1 MNGYSYLEDTQEL
14 KLEPFRDFY
23 QALAEAKLKN
33 DQDFFKLNDFIQP
46 TEVVKLI
53 KIMTQHPTDLSISKY
68 PLAHYLLALINT
80 PSAYQS
86 NALKWAIFNTQCIEL
101 LNSKE
106 HTATVANLCRRFRL
120 ASTKK
125 EYYWLYNFLPSLPIE
140 LEELVK
146 FLKNTE
152 TENGELFDKSKE
164 SLEKTEMGQ
173 LAEIRVIYT
182 YAHTQS
188 ERQKRNRQSNPPPQK
203 PSQTDVKKTLRIS
216 LDGEKTYQ
224 THFER
229 GVAKQPPEDK
239 TIEKVEDHNFEFNSL
254 EQCSITAQINNLKNK
269 ILHQNK
275 NELMSKPNPRVF
287 DLPTAQYIM
296 QILLEQAENSP
307 IHTLLL
313 FSVLSLTHY
322 KDLPVFQKNLRVST
336 KNKEVSL
343 QPQKCFFKQ
352 SFEVSKFKDFVLRK
366 HRLNTVNSF
375 TIPLPQYYLENLSQ
389 LKKMDGVEIDSKIQE
404 YLQKI
409 NKGLTFQLT
418 TQNLPRLLSDIAL
431 NELEYELESKLLNG
445 ESVQHYIP
453 CHYSS
458 TQIVDIINIYTQ
470 ILTLTVPQLE
480 TEYLEEFSNPHSF
493 GSQQTPN
500 LPFVKSFFHQLD
512 QRVRE
517 HPNPF
522 QTLNHYSIWLWHIC
536 MLITSAR
543 PSESFPPNL
552 DYLDLDNQLMAVAD
566 KEQRYSGTIG
576 RYLPFN
582 DYLRDEIQHYLK
594 YLKHFLYLTKAYLSN
609 EQVQTI
615 HEVFEGE
622 RPFLLFYDPQGD
634 IRNLEL
640 SDIQK
645 FCTEIA
651 LQRNWTRHF
660 SRYFFAQY
668 CNEDIV
674 KDIFGHDE
682 AMQGLF
688 DRYSGFQATDYDH
701 IRVAQDKL
709 VEILEL
715 KSMSTFN
722 GFLIE

>member
-1 MNGYSYLEDTQEL
+1 MSRFDTSIKHWLEN
-14 KLEPFRDFY
+14 Y
-23 QALAEAKLKN
+23 Q
-33 DQDFFKLNDFIQP
+33 DSIKLNDFIKP
-46 TEVVKLI
+46 TEIVEINNIINQKLAD
-53 KIMTQHPTDLSISKY
+53 KSISDY
-68 PLAHYLLALINT
+68 PLVHYLVAVINT

-86 NALKWAIFNTQCIEL
+86 TALKWAIFNTQCIEL

-152 TENGELFDKSKE
+152 TENGELFDESKE
-164 SLEKTEMGQ
+164 SLEKREMGQ

-182 YAHTQS
+182 YTHTQS
-188 ERQKRNRQSNPPPQK
+188 ERQKRNRQSNPNIPK

-229 GVAKQPPEDK
+229 GVAKQPLEDK
-239 TIEKVEDHNFEFNSL
+239 TVEKVEDHNFEFTGL
-254 EQCSITAQINNLKNK
+254 EQHSVTAQIVNLKSK

-609 EQVQTI
+609 EQVQAI

-660 SRYFFAQY
+660 ARYFFAQY
-668 CNEDIV
+668 CSEDVV
-674 KDIFGHDE
+674 KGIFGHDE

>member
-14 KLEPFRDFY
+14 KLEPFRYFY
-23 QALAEAKLKN
+23 QALAKAKLEN
-33 DQDFFKLNDFIQP
+33 YQDSIKLNDFIKP
-46 TEVVKLI
+46 TEIVEINNIINQKLAD
-53 KIMTQHPTDLSISKY
+53 KSISDY
-68 PLAHYLLALINT
+68 PLVHYLVAVINT

-86 NALKWAIFNTQCIEL
+86 TALKWAIFNTQCIEL

-152 TENGELFDKSKE
+152 TENGELFDESKE
-164 SLEKTEMGQ
+164 SLEKREMGQ

-182 YAHTQS
+182 YTHTQS
-188 ERQKRNRQSNPPPQK
+188 ERQPR
-203 PSQTDVKKTLRIS
+203 
-216 LDGEKTYQ
+216 
-224 THFER
+224 
-229 GVAKQPPEDK
+229 EDK

-594 YLKHFLYLTKAYLSN
+594 YLKYFLHLTKAYLSN
-609 EQVQTI
+609 EQVQAI

-660 SRYFFAQY
+660 ARYFFAQY

-674 KDIFGHDE
+674 KGIFGHDE

-688 DRYSGFQATDYDH
+688 DRYSAFQATDYDQ
-701 IRVAQDKL
+701 IRTAQDKL
-709 VEILEL
+709 IEILEL

-722 GFLIE
+722 GFMIK

>member
-1 MNGYSYLEDTQEL
+1 MNGYSYLEDTQKL

-23 QALAEAKLKN
+23 QALAKAKLKN

-46 TEVVKLI
+46 TEVVEINNIINQQLANK
-53 KIMTQHPTDLSISKY
+53 SISEY
-68 PLAHYLLALINT
+68 PLVHYLVAVINT
-80 PSAYQS
+80 PSAYQA

-101 LNSKE
+101 LDSKE
-106 HTATVANLCRRFRL
+106 HAATVANLCRRFRL
-120 ASTKK
+120 ASTKQ
-125 EYYWLYNFLPSLPIE
+125 EYHWLYNFLPSLPIE
-140 LEELVK
+140 LDDLVK
-146 FLKNTE
+146 FLKEAE
-152 TENGELFDKSKE
+152 TENGKLFEESKE
-164 SLEKTEMGQ
+164 SLKKTEMGQ

-343 QPQKCFFKQ
+343 KPQKCFFKQ
-352 SFEVSKFKDFVLRK
+352 SFEVSKFNDFVLRE

-375 TIPLPQYYLENLSQ
+375 TIPLPRYYLENLNQ
-389 LKKMDGVEIDSKIQE
+389 LKKMDGVEIDFKIQE
-404 YLQKI
+404 YLRKI

-418 TQNLPRLLSDIAL
+418 SQNLPRLLSDIAL
-431 NELEYELESKLLNG
+431 NEMGYELESKLLNG

-453 CHYSS
+453 CHYFS
-458 TQIVDIINIYTQ
+458 TQIVDILDIYTQ
-470 ILTLTVPQLE
+470 TLILTVPQLE

-500 LPFVKSFFHQLD
+500 LPFVQSFFYQLD
-512 QRVRE
+512 HQVRNN
-517 HPNPF
+517 PNPF

-536 MLITSAR
+536 MLTTSAR

-552 DYLDLDNQLMAVAD
+552 DYIDLDNQLMAVAD

-582 DYLRDEIQHYLK
+582 NFLRDEIQHYLK
-594 YLKHFLYLTKAYLSN
+594 YLKHFLHLTKAYLSQ
-609 EQVQTI
+609 EQVQAI
-615 HEVFEGE
+615 QEVFEGE
-622 RPFLLFYDPQGD
+622 RLLLLFYDSKGYV
-634 IRNLEL
+634 RNLEL

-645 FCTEIA
+645 YCTEIA

-660 SRYFFAQY
+660 TRYFFAQY
-668 CNEDIV
+668 CNEDLI
-674 KDIFGHDE
+674 KGIFGHDE
-682 AMQGLF
+682 AMQELF
-688 DRYSGFQATDYDH
+688 DRYSGFETTDYDQ
-701 IRVAQDKL
+701 IRAAQDKL

-715 KSMSTFN
+715 KSMSSFT
-722 GFLIE
+722 GIMIT

>member
-152 TENGELFDKSKE
+152 TENGELFDESKE
-164 SLEKTEMGQ
+164 SLEKREMGQ

-182 YAHTQS
+182 YTHTQS
-188 ERQKRNRQSNPPPQK
+188 ERQKRNRQSNPNIPK

-229 GVAKQPPEDK
+229 GVAKQPLEDK
-239 TIEKVEDHNFEFNSL
+239 TVEKVEDHNFEFTGL
-254 EQCSITAQINNLKNK
+254 EQHSVTAQIVNLKSK

-522 QTLNHYSIWLWHIC
+522 ETLKYYSIWLWHIC

-552 DYLDLDNQLMAVAD
+552 DYIDLDNQLMAVAD

-609 EQVQTI
+609 EQVQAI

-622 RPFLLFYDPQGD
+622 RPFLLFYDPQGY

-645 FCTEIA
+645 YCTEIA

-660 SRYFFAQY
+660 ARYFFAQD
-668 CNEDIV
+668 CNEDVV
-674 KDIFGHDE
+674 KGIFGHDE

-688 DRYSGFQATDYDH
+688 DRYSAFQATDYDQ
-701 IRVAQDKL
+701 IRTAQDKL
-709 VEILEL
+709 IEILEL

-722 GFLIE
+722 GIMIK

>member
-14 KLEPFRDFY
+14 KLEPFRYFY
-23 QALAEAKLKN
+23 QALAKAKLEN
-33 DQDFFKLNDFIQP
+33 YQDSIKLNDFIKP
-46 TEVVKLI
+46 TEIVEINNIINQKLAD
-53 KIMTQHPTDLSISKY
+53 KSISDY
-68 PLAHYLLALINT
+68 PLVHYLVAVINT

-140 LEELVK
+140 LDDLVK
-146 FLKNTE
+146 FLKKAE
-152 TENGELFDKSKE
+152 TENEKLFDESKE
-164 SLEKTEMGQ
+164 SLKKTEMGQ

-182 YAHTQS
+182 YTYTQS
-188 ERQKRNRQSNPPPQK
+188 ERQKRNRQSNPNTPKQ
-203 PSQTDVKKTLRIS
+203 SQTDVKKTLRIS

-229 GVAKQPPEDK
+229 GVAKQPLEDK
-239 TIEKVEDHNFEFNSL
+239 TVEKVEDHNFEFTGL
-254 EQCSITAQINNLKNK
+254 EQHSVTAQIVNLKSK

-343 QPQKCFFKQ
+343 KPQKCFFKQ

-418 TQNLPRLLSDIAL
+418 TQNLPRLISDITL
-431 NELEYELESKLLNG
+431 NELGYELESKLLAG
-445 ESVQHYIP
+445 ENVNNYTP
-453 CHYSS
+453 CHYFSIKI
-458 TQIVDIINIYTQ
+458 TDILDVYIQ
-470 ILTLTVPQLE
+470 TLALVCPQLDNK
-480 TEYLEEFSNPHSF
+480 YIEEFKSPITF
-493 GSQQTPN
+493 GSQQVPDI
-500 LPFVKSFFHQLD
+500 PFVQSFFYQLD
-512 QRVRE
+512 HQVRNN
-517 HPNPF
+517 PNPF

-536 MLITSAR
+536 MLTTSAR

-552 DYLDLDNQLMAVAD
+552 DYIDLDNQLMAVAD

-582 DYLRDEIQHYLK
+582 NFLHDEIQHYLK
-594 YLKHFLYLTKAYLSN
+594 YLKHFLHLTKAYLSQ
-609 EQVQTI
+609 EQVQAI
-615 HEVFEGE
+615 QEVFDGE
-622 RPFLLFYDPQGD
+622 RLLLLFYDSKGYV
-634 IRNLEL
+634 RNLEL

-645 FCTEIA
+645 YCTEIA

-660 SRYFFAQY
+660 ARYFFAQY
-668 CNEDIV
+668 CNEDLI
-674 KDIFGHDE
+674 KGIFGHDE
-682 AMQGLF
+682 AMQELF
-688 DRYSGFQATDYDH
+688 DRYSGFETTDYDQ
-701 IRVAQDKL
+701 IRAAQDKL
-709 VEILEL
+709 IEILEL

-722 GFLIE
+722 GIMIK

>member
-101 LNSKE
+101 LDSKE
-106 HTATVANLCRRFRL
+106 HAATVANLCRRFRL
-120 ASTKK
+120 ASTI
-125 EYYWLYNFLPSLPIE
+125 EQYYWLYNFLPSLPIE
-140 LEELVK
+140 LDDLVK
-146 FLKNTE
+146 FLKEAE
-152 TENGELFDKSKE
+152 TENGKLFDESKE
-164 SLEKTEMGQ
+164 SLKKTEMGQ

-182 YAHTQS
+182 YTYTQS
-188 ERQKRNRQSNPPPQK
+188 ERQKRNRQSNPNTPKQ
-203 PSQTDVKKTLRIS
+203 SQTDVKKTLRIS

-313 FSVLSLTHY
+313 FSALSLTHY

-343 QPQKCFFKQ
+343 KPQKCFFKQ

-389 LKKMDGVEIDSKIQE
+389 LKKMGDVEIDFKIHE
-404 YLQKI
+404 YLRKI
-409 NKGLTFQLT
+409 NEGLTFQLT
-418 TQNLPRLLSDIAL
+418 SQNLPRLLSDIAL

-470 ILTLTVPQLE
+470 TLTLTVPQLE

-522 QTLNHYSIWLWHIC
+522 ETLKYYSIWLWHIC

-552 DYLDLDNQLMAVAD
+552 DYIDLDNQLMAVAD
-566 KEQRYSGTIG
+566 KEQRYLGTIG

-609 EQVQTI
+609 EQVQAI

-622 RPFLLFYDPQGD
+622 RPFLLFYDPQGY

-645 FCTEIA
+645 YCTEIA

-660 SRYFFAQY
+660 ARYFFAQY
-668 CNEDIV
+668 CSEDVV
-674 KDIFGHDE
+674 KGIFGHDE

-688 DRYSGFQATDYDH
+688 DRYSAFQATDYDQ
-701 IRVAQDKL
+701 IRTAQDKL
-709 VEILEL
+709 IEILEL

-722 GFLIE
+722 GIMIK

>member
-14 KLEPFRDFY
+14 KLEPFRYFY
-23 QALAEAKLKN
+23 QALAKAKLEN
-33 DQDFFKLNDFIQP
+33 YQDSIKLNDFIKP
-46 TEVVKLI
+46 TEIVEINNIINQKLAD
-53 KIMTQHPTDLSISKY
+53 KSISDY
-68 PLAHYLLALINT
+68 PLVHYLVAVINT

-86 NALKWAIFNTQCIEL
+86 TALKWAIFNTQCIEL

-152 TENGELFDKSKE
+152 TENGELFDESKE
-164 SLEKTEMGQ
+164 SLEKREMGQ

-182 YAHTQS
+182 YTHTQS
-188 ERQKRNRQSNPPPQK
+188 ERQKRNRQSNPNIPK

-229 GVAKQPPEDK
+229 GVAKQPLEDK
-239 TIEKVEDHNFEFNSL
+239 TVEKVEDHNFEFTGL
-254 EQCSITAQINNLKNK
+254 EQHSVTAQIVNLKSK

-418 TQNLPRLLSDIAL
+418 TQNLPRLISDITL
-431 NELEYELESKLLNG
+431 NELGYELESKLLAG
-445 ESVQHYIP
+445 ENVNNYTP
-453 CHYSS
+453 CHYFSIKI
-458 TQIVDIINIYTQ
+458 TDILDVYIQ
-470 ILTLTVPQLE
+470 TLALVCPQLDNK
-480 TEYLEEFSNPHSF
+480 YIEEFKSPITF
-493 GSQQTPN
+493 GSQQVPDI
-500 LPFVKSFFHQLD
+500 PFVQSFFYQLD
-512 QRVRE
+512 HQVRNN
-517 HPNPF
+517 PNPF

-536 MLITSAR
+536 MLTTSAR

-552 DYLDLDNQLMAVAD
+552 DYIDLDNQLMAVAD

-582 DYLRDEIQHYLK
+582 NFLHDEIQHYLK
-594 YLKHFLYLTKAYLSN
+594 YLKHFLHLTKAYLSQ
-609 EQVQTI
+609 EQVQAI
-615 HEVFEGE
+615 QEVFDGE
-622 RPFLLFYDPQGD
+622 RLLLLFYDSKGYV
-634 IRNLEL
+634 RNLEL

-645 FCTEIA
+645 YCTEIA

-660 SRYFFAQY
+660 ARYFFAQY
-668 CNEDIV
+668 CNEDLI
-674 KDIFGHDE
+674 KGIFGHDE
-682 AMQGLF
+682 AMQELF
-688 DRYSGFQATDYDH
+688 DRYSGFETTDYDQ
-701 IRVAQDKL
+701 IRAAQDKL
-709 VEILEL
+709 IEILEL

-722 GFLIE
+722 GIMIK

>member
-152 TENGELFDKSKE
+152 TENGELFDESKE
-164 SLEKTEMGQ
+164 SLEKREMGQ

-182 YAHTQS
+182 YTHTQS
-188 ERQKRNRQSNPPPQK
+188 ERQKRNRQSNPNIPK

-229 GVAKQPPEDK
+229 GVAKQPLEDK
-239 TIEKVEDHNFEFNSL
+239 TVEKVEDHNFEFTGL
-254 EQCSITAQINNLKNK
+254 EQHSVTAQIVNLKSK

-418 TQNLPRLLSDIAL
+418 TQNLPRLISDIAL

-594 YLKHFLYLTKAYLSN
+594 YLKYFLHLTKAYLSN
-609 EQVQTI
+609 EQVQAI

-660 SRYFFAQY
+660 ARYFFAQY

-674 KDIFGHDE
+674 KGIFGHDE

-688 DRYSGFQATDYDH
+688 DRYSAFQATDYDQ
-701 IRVAQDKL
+701 IRTAQDKL
-709 VEILEL
+709 IEILEL

-722 GFLIE
+722 GFMIK

>member
-254 EQCSITAQINNLKNK
+254 EQCSITAQINNLKNQ

-522 QTLNHYSIWLWHIC
+522 ETLKYYSMWLWHIC

-552 DYLDLDNQLMAVAD
+552 DYIDLDNQLMAVAD

-609 EQVQTI
+609 EQVQAI

-622 RPFLLFYDPQGD
+622 RPFLLFYDPQGY

-645 FCTEIA
+645 YCTEIA

-660 SRYFFAQY
+660 ARYFFAQY

-674 KDIFGHDE
+674 KGIFGHDE

-688 DRYSGFQATDYDH
+688 DRYSAFQATDYDQ
-701 IRVAQDKL
+701 IRTAQDKL
-709 VEILEL
+709 IEILEL

-722 GFLIE
+722 GIMIK

>member
-125 EYYWLYNFLPSLPIE
+125 KYYWLYNFLPSLPIE

-343 QPQKCFFKQ
+343 KPQKCFFKQ

-366 HRLNTVNSF
+366 HRLNSVNSF
-375 TIPLPQYYLENLSQ
+375 TIPLPQVYFKNIFQ
-389 LKKMDGVEIDSKIQE
+389 LKKWDHAKIDSKVQE
-404 YLQKI
+404 HLRSI
-409 NKGLTFQLT
+409 NKELTFQLT
-418 TQNLPRLLSDIAL
+418 QQNLPRLLSDITL
-431 NELEYELESKLLNG
+431 NELGYELESKLLSG
-445 ESVQHYIP
+445 VSVQHYIP

-458 TQIVDIINIYTQ
+458 TQIIDILDIYSQ
-470 ILTLTVPQLE
+470 TLYLVCPQLNSS
-480 TEYLEEFSNPHSF
+480 YIEEFKSPITF
-493 GSQQTPN
+493 GSQQTPD
-500 LPFVKSFFHQLD
+500 LPLVKSLFKQLD
-512 QRVRE
+512 EQVRNN
-517 HPNPF
+517 PNPF

-536 MLITSAR
+536 MLTTSAR

-552 DYLDLDNQLMAVAD
+552 DYIDLDNQLMAVAD

-582 DYLRDEIQHYLK
+582 NFLHDEIQHYLK
-594 YLKHFLYLTKAYLSN
+594 YLKHFLHLTKAYLSQ
-609 EQVQTI
+609 EQVQAI
-615 HEVFEGE
+615 QEVFDGE
-622 RPFLLFYDPQGD
+622 RLLLLFYDSKGYV
-634 IRNLEL
+634 RNLEL

-645 FCTEIA
+645 YCTEIA

-660 SRYFFAQY
+660 ARYFFAQY
-668 CNEDIV
+668 CNEDLI
-674 KDIFGHDE
+674 KGIFGHDE
-682 AMQGLF
+682 AMQELF
-688 DRYSGFQATDYDH
+688 DRYSGFETTDYDQ
-701 IRVAQDKL
+701 IRAAQDKL
-709 VEILEL
+709 IEILEL

-722 GFLIE
+722 GIMIK

>member
-152 TENGELFDKSKE
+152 TENGELFDESKE
-164 SLEKTEMGQ
+164 SLEKREMGQ

-182 YAHTQS
+182 YTHTQS
-188 ERQKRNRQSNPPPQK
+188 ERQKRNRQSNPNIPK

-229 GVAKQPPEDK
+229 GVAKQPLEDK
-239 TIEKVEDHNFEFNSL
+239 TVEKVEDHNFEFTGL
-254 EQCSITAQINNLKNK
+254 EQHSVTAQIVNLKSK

-594 YLKHFLYLTKAYLSN
+594 YLKYFLHLTKAYLSN
-609 EQVQTI
+609 EQVQAI

-660 SRYFFAQY
+660 ARYFFAQY

-674 KDIFGHDE
+674 KGIFGHDE

-688 DRYSGFQATDYDH
+688 DRYSAFQATDYDQ
-701 IRVAQDKL
+701 IRTAQDKL
-709 VEILEL
+709 IEILEL

-722 GFLIE
+722 GFMIK

>member
-101 LNSKE
+101 LDSKE
-106 HTATVANLCRRFRL
+106 HAATVANLCRRFRL
-120 ASTKK
+120 ASTI
-125 EYYWLYNFLPSLPIE
+125 EQYYWLYNFLPSLPIE
-140 LEELVK
+140 LDDLVK

-188 ERQKRNRQSNPPPQK
+188 ERQKRNRQSNPNIPK

-418 TQNLPRLLSDIAL
+418 TQNLPRLISDITL
-431 NELEYELESKLLNG
+431 NELGYELESKLLAG
-445 ESVQHYIP
+445 ENVNNYTP
-453 CHYSS
+453 CHYFSIKI
-458 TQIVDIINIYTQ
+458 TDILDVYIQ
-470 ILTLTVPQLE
+470 TLALVCPQLDNK
-480 TEYLEEFSNPHSF
+480 YIEEFKSPITF
-493 GSQQTPN
+493 GSQQVPD
-500 LPFVKSFFHQLD
+500 LPFVQSFFYQLD
-512 QRVRE
+512 HQVRNN
-517 HPNPF
+517 PNPF

-536 MLITSAR
+536 MLTTSAR

-552 DYLDLDNQLMAVAD
+552 DYIDLDNQLMAVAD

-582 DYLRDEIQHYLK
+582 NFLHDEIQHYLK
-594 YLKHFLYLTKAYLSN
+594 YLKHFLHLTKAYLSQ
-609 EQVQTI
+609 EQVQAI
-615 HEVFEGE
+615 QEVFDGE
-622 RPFLLFYDPQGD
+622 RLLLLFYDSKGYV
-634 IRNLEL
+634 RNLEL

-645 FCTEIA
+645 YCTEIA

-660 SRYFFAQY
+660 ARYFFAQY
-668 CNEDIV
+668 CNEDLI
-674 KDIFGHDE
+674 KGIFGHDE
-682 AMQGLF
+682 AMQELF
-688 DRYSGFQATDYDH
+688 DRYSGFETTDYDQ
-701 IRVAQDKL
+701 IRAAQDKL
-709 VEILEL
+709 IEILEL

-722 GFLIE
+722 GIMIK

>member
-125 EYYWLYNFLPSLPIE
+125 KYYWLYNFLPSLPIE

-343 QPQKCFFKQ
+343 KPQKCFFKQ

-366 HRLNTVNSF
+366 HRLNSVNSF

-418 TQNLPRLLSDIAL
+418 TQNLPRLISDITL
-431 NELEYELESKLLNG
+431 NELGYELESKLLAG
-445 ESVQHYIP
+445 ENVNNYTP
-453 CHYSS
+453 CHYFSIKI
-458 TQIVDIINIYTQ
+458 TDILDVYIQ
-470 ILTLTVPQLE
+470 TLALVCPQLDNK
-480 TEYLEEFSNPHSF
+480 YIEEFKSPITF
-493 GSQQTPN
+493 GSQQVPDI
-500 LPFVKSFFHQLD
+500 PFVQSFFYQLD
-512 QRVRE
+512 HQVRNN
-517 HPNPF
+517 PNPF

-536 MLITSAR
+536 MLTTSAR

-552 DYLDLDNQLMAVAD
+552 DYIDLDNQLMAVAD

-582 DYLRDEIQHYLK
+582 NFLHDEIQHYLK
-594 YLKHFLYLTKAYLSN
+594 YLKHFLHLTKAYLSQ
-609 EQVQTI
+609 EQVQAI
-615 HEVFEGE
+615 QEVFDGE
-622 RPFLLFYDPQGD
+622 RLLLLFYDSKGYV
-634 IRNLEL
+634 RNLEL

-645 FCTEIA
+645 YCTEIA

-660 SRYFFAQY
+660 ARYFFAQY
-668 CNEDIV
+668 CNEDLI
-674 KDIFGHDE
+674 KGIFGHDE
-682 AMQGLF
+682 AMQELF
-688 DRYSGFQATDYDH
+688 DRYSGFETTDYDQ
-701 IRVAQDKL
+701 IRAAQDKL
-709 VEILEL
+709 IEILEL

-722 GFLIE
+722 GIMIK

>member
-182 YAHTQS
+182 YTYTQS
-188 ERQKRNRQSNPPPQK
+188 ERQKRNRQSNPNTPKQ
-203 PSQTDVKKTLRIS
+203 SQTDVKKTLRIS

-313 FSVLSLTHY
+313 FSALSLTHY

-343 QPQKCFFKQ
+343 KPQKCFFKQ

-418 TQNLPRLLSDIAL
+418 TQNLPRLISDITL
-431 NELEYELESKLLNG
+431 NELGYELESKLLAG
-445 ESVQHYIP
+445 ENVNNYTP
-453 CHYSS
+453 CHYFSIKI
-458 TQIVDIINIYTQ
+458 TDILDVYIQ
-470 ILTLTVPQLE
+470 TLALVCPQLDNK
-480 TEYLEEFSNPHSF
+480 YIEEFKSPITF
-493 GSQQTPN
+493 GSQQVPDI
-500 LPFVKSFFHQLD
+500 PFVQSFFYQLD
-512 QRVRE
+512 HQVRNN
-517 HPNPF
+517 PNPF

-536 MLITSAR
+536 MLTTSAR
-543 PSESFPPNL
+543 PSESYPPNL
-552 DYLDLDNQLMAVAD
+552 DYIDLHNQLMAVAD

-582 DYLRDEIQHYLK
+582 NFLHDEIQHYLK
-594 YLKHFLYLTKAYLSN
+594 YLKHFLHLTKAYLSQ
-609 EQVQTI
+609 EQVQAI
-615 HEVFEGE
+615 QEVFDGE
-622 RPFLLFYDPQGD
+622 RLLLLFYDSKGYV
-634 IRNLEL
+634 RNLEL

-645 FCTEIA
+645 YCTEIA

-660 SRYFFAQY
+660 ARYFFAQY
-668 CNEDIV
+668 CNEDLI
-674 KDIFGHDE
+674 KGIFGHDE
-682 AMQGLF
+682 AMQELF
-688 DRYSGFQATDYDH
+688 DRYSGFETTDYDQ
-701 IRVAQDKL
+701 IRAAQDKL
-709 VEILEL
+709 IEILEL

-722 GFLIE
+722 GIMIK

>member
-594 YLKHFLYLTKAYLSN
+594 YLKYFLHLTKAYLSN
-609 EQVQTI
+609 EQVQAI

-660 SRYFFAQY
+660 ARYFFAQY
-668 CNEDIV
+668 CNEDLI
-674 KDIFGHDE
+674 KGIFGHDE
-682 AMQGLF
+682 AMQELF
-688 DRYSGFQATDYDH
+688 DRYSGFETTDYDQ
-701 IRVAQDKL
+701 IRAAQDKL
-709 VEILEL
+709 IEILEL

-722 GFLIE
+722 GIMIK

>member
-23 QALAEAKLKN
+23 QALAEAKLEN

-46 TEVVKLI
+46 AEVVKPI

-86 NALKWAIFNTQCIEL
+86 NALKWAVFNTQCIEL
-101 LNSKE
+101 LDSKE
-106 HTATVANLCRRFRL
+106 HAATIANLCRRFRL
-120 ASTKK
+120 ASTKQ
-125 EYYWLYNFLPSLPIE
+125 EYHWLYNFLPILPLE
-140 LEELVK
+140 LDNLLE
-146 FLKNTE
+146 FLNKAE
-152 TENGELFDKSKE
+152 TENKELLNLSKPKL
-164 SLEKTEMGQ
+164 SAQQIGQ
-173 LAEIRVIYT
+173 LADIRVIYT
-182 YAHTQS
+182 YMHTQS
-188 ERQKRNRQSNPPPQK
+188 DRQKRHRQSNPSAQEPA
-203 PSQTDVKKTLRIS
+203 QTDVKKTSRMS
-216 LDGEKTYQ
+216 LDDEKTHQ
-224 THFER
+224 TYFER
-229 GVAKQPPEDK
+229 GMAKQPREDK

-296 QILLEQAENSP
+296 QILFEQAENSP

-322 KDLPVFQKNLRVST
+322 KYLPVFQRNLRVST

-343 QPQKCFFKQ
+343 KPQECFFKQ
-352 SFEVSKFKDFVLRK
+352 SFEVSKFNDFILREHK
-366 HRLNTVNSF
+366 LNTVNSF
-375 TIPLPQYYLENLSQ
+375 TIPLPKYYLENLSQ
-389 LKKMDGVEIDSKIQE
+389 LKKMDGAEIDFKIQE
-404 YLQKI
+404 YLRKI

-418 TQNLPRLLSDIAL
+418 SQNLPRLLSDIAL
-431 NELEYELESKLLNG
+431 NEMGYELESKLFNG

-453 CHYSS
+453 CHYFS
-458 TQIVDIINIYTQ
+458 TQIVDILDIYTQ
-470 ILTLTVPQLE
+470 TLTLTVPQLE

-500 LPFVKSFFHQLD
+500 LPFVKSFFYQLD
-512 QRVRE
+512 QQVRE

-522 QTLNHYSIWLWHIC
+522 ETLKYYSIWLWHIC

-552 DYLDLDNQLMAVAD
+552 DYIDLDNQLMAVAD

-594 YLKHFLYLTKAYLSN
+594 YLKHFLYLTKAYLSQ
-609 EQVQTI
+609 EQVQAI
-615 HEVFEGE
+615 QEVFEDE
-622 RPFLLFYDPQGD
+622 RPFLLFYDSKGYV
-634 IRNLEL
+634 RNLEL

-645 FCTEIA
+645 YCTEIA

-660 SRYFFAQY
+660 ARYFFAQY
-668 CNEDIV
+668 CNEDLI
-674 KDIFGHDE
+674 KGIFGHDE
-682 AMQGLF
+682 AMQELF
-688 DRYSGFQATDYDH
+688 DRYSGFQTTDYDQ
-701 IRVAQDKL
+701 IRAAQDRL
-709 VEILEL
+709 VEILAL
-715 KSMSTFN
+715 KSMSSFT
-722 GFLIE
+722 GITIK

>member
-343 QPQKCFFKQ
+343 KPQKCFFKQ

-366 HRLNTVNSF
+366 HRLNSVNSF

-512 QRVRE
+512 QRVNRTGFVE
-517 HPNPF
+517 DFLFKLGLINYCGISVYLYHP
-522 QTLNHYSIWLWHIC
+522 TKLSIHFRSPAY
-536 MLITSAR
+536 T
-543 PSESFPPNL
+543 PSRQPDANVV
-552 DYLDLDNQLMAVAD
+552 D
-566 KEQRYSGTIG
+566 R
-576 RYLPFN
+576 
-582 DYLRDEIQHYLK
+582 LK
-594 YLKHFLYLTKAYLSN
+594 N
-609 EQVQTI
+609 
-615 HEVFEGE
+615 
-622 RPFLLFYDPQGD
+622 
-634 IRNLEL
+634 
-640 SDIQK
+640 
-645 FCTEIA
+645 
-651 LQRNWTRHF
+651 
-660 SRYFFAQY
+660 
-668 CNEDIV
+668 
-674 KDIFGHDE
+674 
-682 AMQGLF
+682 
-688 DRYSGFQATDYDH
+688 
-701 IRVAQDKL
+701 
-709 VEILEL
+709 
-715 KSMSTFN
+715 
-722 GFLIE
+722 LIEKFPEQ

>member
-343 QPQKCFFKQ
+343 KPQKCFFKQ

-366 HRLNTVNSF
+366 HRLNSVNSF

-522 QTLNHYSIWLWHIC
+522 ETLKYYSIWLWHIC

-552 DYLDLDNQLMAVAD
+552 DYIDLDNQLMAVAD

-609 EQVQTI
+609 EQVQAI
-615 HEVFEGE
+615 HEIFEGE
-622 RPFLLFYDPQGD
+622 RPFLLFYDPQGY

-645 FCTEIA
+645 YCTEIA

-660 SRYFFAQY
+660 ARYFFAQY

-674 KDIFGHDE
+674 KGIFGHDE

-688 DRYSGFQATDYDH
+688 DRYSAFQATDYDQ
-701 IRVAQDKL
+701 IRTAQDKL
-709 VEILEL
+709 IEILEL

-722 GFLIE
+722 GFMIK

>member
-140 LEELVK
+140 LDDLVK
-146 FLKNTE
+146 FLKKAE
-152 TENGELFDKSKE
+152 TENEKLFDESKE
-164 SLEKTEMGQ
+164 SLKKTEMGQ

-182 YAHTQS
+182 YTYTQS
-188 ERQKRNRQSNPPPQK
+188 ERQKRNRQSNPNTPKQ
-203 PSQTDVKKTLRIS
+203 SQTDVKKTLRIS

-343 QPQKCFFKQ
+343 KPQKCFFKQ

-389 LKKMDGVEIDSKIQE
+389 LKKMGDVEIDFKIHE
-404 YLQKI
+404 YLRKI
-409 NKGLTFQLT
+409 NEGLTFQLT
-418 TQNLPRLLSDIAL
+418 SQNLPRLISDITL
-431 NELEYELESKLLNG
+431 NELGYELESKLLAG
-445 ESVQHYIP
+445 ENVNNYTP
-453 CHYSS
+453 CHYFS
-458 TQIVDIINIYTQ
+458 TKIIDILDIYIQ
-470 ILTLTVPQLE
+470 TLDLVGPQLD
-480 TEYLEEFSNPHSF
+480 TGYIEEFKSPITF
-493 GSQQTPN
+493 GSQQVPD
-500 LPFVKSFFHQLD
+500 LPFVQSFFYQLD
-512 QRVRE
+512 HQVRNN
-517 HPNPF
+517 PNPF

-536 MLITSAR
+536 MLTTSAR

-552 DYLDLDNQLMAVAD
+552 DYIDLDNQLMAVAD

-582 DYLRDEIQHYLK
+582 NFLRDEIQHYLK
-594 YLKHFLYLTKAYLSN
+594 YLKHFLHLTKAYLSQ
-609 EQVQTI
+609 EQVQAI
-615 HEVFEGE
+615 QEVFDGE
-622 RPFLLFYDPQGD
+622 RLLLLFYDSKGYV
-634 IRNLEL
+634 RNLEL

-645 FCTEIA
+645 YCTEIA

-660 SRYFFAQY
+660 ARYFFAQY
-668 CNEDIV
+668 CNEDLI
-674 KDIFGHDE
+674 KGIFGHDE
-682 AMQGLF
+682 AMQELF
-688 DRYSGFQATDYDH
+688 DRYSGFETTDYDQ
-701 IRVAQDKL
+701 IRAAQDKL
-709 VEILEL
+709 IEILEL

-722 GFLIE
+722 GIMIK

>member
-14 KLEPFRDFY
+14 KLEPFRYFY

-188 ERQKRNRQSNPPPQK
+188 ERQKRNRQSNPNIPK

-229 GVAKQPPEDK
+229 GVAKQPLEDK
-239 TIEKVEDHNFEFNSL
+239 TVEKVEDHNFEFTGL
-254 EQCSITAQINNLKNK
+254 EQHSVTAQIVNLKSK

-418 TQNLPRLLSDIAL
+418 TQNLPRLISDITL
-431 NELEYELESKLLNG
+431 NELGYELESKLLAG
-445 ESVQHYIP
+445 ENVNNYTP
-453 CHYSS
+453 CHYFSIKI
-458 TQIVDIINIYTQ
+458 TDILDVYIQ
-470 ILTLTVPQLE
+470 TLALVCPQLDNK
-480 TEYLEEFSNPHSF
+480 YIEEFKSPITF
-493 GSQQTPN
+493 GSQQVPD
-500 LPFVKSFFHQLD
+500 LPFVQSFFYQLD
-512 QRVRE
+512 HQVRNN
-517 HPNPF
+517 PNPF

-552 DYLDLDNQLMAVAD
+552 DYIDLDNQLMAVAD

-594 YLKHFLYLTKAYLSN
+594 YLKYFLHLTKAYLSN
-609 EQVQTI
+609 EQVQAI

-645 FCTEIA
+645 YCTEIA

-660 SRYFFAQY
+660 ARYFFAQY
-668 CNEDIV
+668 CNEDLI
-674 KDIFGHDE
+674 KGIFGHDE
-682 AMQGLF
+682 AMQELF
-688 DRYSGFQATDYDH
+688 DRYSGFETTDYDQ
-701 IRVAQDKL
+701 IRAAQDKL
-709 VEILEL
+709 IEILEL

-722 GFLIE
+722 GIMIK

>member
-1 MNGYSYLEDTQEL
+1 MNGYRYLEDTHEL
-14 KLEPFRDFY
+14 KLEPFRNFY
-23 QALAEAKLKN
+23 RALAEAKLEN
-33 DQDFFKLNDFIQP
+33 YSDSIKLNNLIRHTEIIQLSN
-46 TEVVKLI
+46 LI
-53 KIMTQHPTDLSISKY
+53 AQQFNKTSFSEY
-68 PLAHYLLALINT
+68 PLVHYLIAVINT

-86 NALKWAIFNTQCIEL
+86 TALKWAIFNTQCIEL

-152 TENGELFDKSKE
+152 TENGELFDESKE
-164 SLEKTEMGQ
+164 SLEKREMGQ

-182 YAHTQS
+182 YTHTQS
-188 ERQKRNRQSNPPPQK
+188 ERQKRNRQSNPNIPK

-229 GVAKQPPEDK
+229 GVAKQPLEDK
-239 TIEKVEDHNFEFNSL
+239 TIEKVEDHNFEFNLL
-254 EQCSITAQINNLKNK
+254 EQCSITAQINNLKNQ

-343 QPQKCFFKQ
+343 HPQKCFFKQ

-552 DYLDLDNQLMAVAD
+552 DYIDLDNQLMAVAD

-594 YLKHFLYLTKAYLSN
+594 YLKYFLHLTKAYLSN
-609 EQVQTI
+609 EQVQAI

-622 RPFLLFYDPQGD
+622 RPFLLFYDPQGY

-645 FCTEIA
+645 YCTEIA

-660 SRYFFAQY
+660 ARYFFAQH
-668 CNEDIV
+668 CDEDMLNG
-674 KDIFGHDE
+674 IFGHDGP
-682 AMQGLF
+682 MQELF

-701 IRVAQDKL
+701 IRAAQDKL
-709 VEILEL
+709 VGLLKL

>member
-14 KLEPFRDFY
+14 KLEPFRYFY
-23 QALAEAKLKN
+23 QALAKAKLEN
-33 DQDFFKLNDFIQP
+33 YQDSIKLNDFIKP
-46 TEVVKLI
+46 TEIVEINNIINQKLAD
-53 KIMTQHPTDLSISKY
+53 KSISDY
-68 PLAHYLLALINT
+68 PLVHYLVAVINT

-86 NALKWAIFNTQCIEL
+86 TALKWAIFNTQCIEL

-152 TENGELFDKSKE
+152 TENGELFDESKE
-164 SLEKTEMGQ
+164 SLEKREMGQ

-182 YAHTQS
+182 YTHTQS
-188 ERQKRNRQSNPPPQK
+188 ERQKRNRQSNPNIPK

-229 GVAKQPPEDK
+229 GVAKQPLEDK
-239 TIEKVEDHNFEFNSL
+239 TVEKVEDHNFEFTGL
-254 EQCSITAQINNLKNK
+254 EQHSVTAQIVNLKSK

-296 QILLEQAENSP
+296 QNLLEQAENSP

-453 CHYSS
+453 CHYFS

-522 QTLNHYSIWLWHIC
+522 ETLKYYSIWLWHIC

-552 DYLDLDNQLMAVAD
+552 DYIDLDNQLMAVAD
-566 KEQRYSGTIG
+566 KEQRYLGTIG

-609 EQVQTI
+609 EQVQAI

-622 RPFLLFYDPQGD
+622 RPFLLFYDPQGY

-645 FCTEIA
+645 YCTEIA

-660 SRYFFAQY
+660 ARYFFAQY
-668 CNEDIV
+668 CSEDVV
-674 KDIFGHDE
+674 KGIFGHDE

>member
-1 MNGYSYLEDTQEL
+1 M
-14 KLEPFRDFY
+14 RI
-23 QALAEAKLKN
+23 
-33 DQDFFKLNDFIQP
+33 LNQN
-46 TEVVKLI
+46 V
-53 KIMTQHPTDLSISKY
+53 
-68 PLAHYLLALINT
+68 
-80 PSAYQS
+80 
-86 NALKWAIFNTQCIEL
+86 
-101 LNSKE
+101 
-106 HTATVANLCRRFRL
+106 
-120 ASTKK
+120 KK
-125 EYYWLYNFLPSLPIE
+125 EI
-140 LEELVK
+140 VK
-146 FLKNTE
+146 
-152 TENGELFDKSKE
+152 
-164 SLEKTEMGQ
+164 
-173 LAEIRVIYT
+173 VI
-182 YAHTQS
+182 H
-188 ERQKRNRQSNPPPQK
+188 PQK

-343 QPQKCFFKQ
+343 KPQKCFFKQ

-366 HRLNTVNSF
+366 HRLNSVNSF

-418 TQNLPRLLSDIAL
+418 TQNLPRLISDITL
-431 NELEYELESKLLNG
+431 NELGYELESKLLAG
-445 ESVQHYIP
+445 ENVNNYTP
-453 CHYSS
+453 CHYFSIKI
-458 TQIVDIINIYTQ
+458 TDILDVYIQ
-470 ILTLTVPQLE
+470 TLALVCPQLDNK
-480 TEYLEEFSNPHSF
+480 YIEEFKSPITF
-493 GSQQTPN
+493 GSQQVPD
-500 LPFVKSFFHQLD
+500 LPFVQSFFYQLD
-512 QRVRE
+512 HQVRNN
-517 HPNPF
+517 PNPF

-536 MLITSAR
+536 MLTTSAR

-552 DYLDLDNQLMAVAD
+552 DYIDLDNQLMAVAD

-582 DYLRDEIQHYLK
+582 NFLHDEIQHYLK
-594 YLKHFLYLTKAYLSN
+594 YLKHFLHLTKAYLSQ
-609 EQVQTI
+609 EQVQAI
-615 HEVFEGE
+615 QEVFDGE
-622 RPFLLFYDPQGD
+622 RLLLLFYDSKGYV
-634 IRNLEL
+634 RNLEL

-645 FCTEIA
+645 YCTEIA

-660 SRYFFAQY
+660 ARYFFAQY
-668 CNEDIV
+668 CNEDLI
-674 KDIFGHDE
+674 KGIFGHDE
-682 AMQGLF
+682 AMQELF
-688 DRYSGFQATDYDH
+688 DRYSGFETTDYDQ
-701 IRVAQDKL
+701 IRAAQDKL
-709 VEILEL
+709 IEILEL

-722 GFLIE
+722 GIMIK

>member
-152 TENGELFDKSKE
+152 TENGELFDESKE
-164 SLEKTEMGQ
+164 SLEKREMGQ

-182 YAHTQS
+182 YTHTQS
-188 ERQKRNRQSNPPPQK
+188 ERQKRNRQSNPNIPK

-522 QTLNHYSIWLWHIC
+522 ETLKYYSIWLWHIC

-609 EQVQTI
+609 EQVQAI

-645 FCTEIA
+645 YCTEIA

-660 SRYFFAQY
+660 ARYFFAQD
-668 CNEDIV
+668 CNEDVV
-674 KDIFGHDE
+674 KGIFGHDE

-688 DRYSGFQATDYDH
+688 DRYSAFQATDYDQ
-701 IRVAQDKL
+701 IRTAQDKL
-709 VEILEL
+709 IEILEL

-722 GFLIE
+722 GIMIK

>member
-14 KLEPFRDFY
+14 KLEPFRYFY
-23 QALAEAKLKN
+23 QALAKAKLEN
-33 DQDFFKLNDFIQP
+33 YQDSIKLNDFIKP
-46 TEVVKLI
+46 TEIVEINNIINQKLAD
-53 KIMTQHPTDLSISKY
+53 KSISDY
-68 PLAHYLLALINT
+68 PLVHYLVAVINT

-86 NALKWAIFNTQCIEL
+86 TALKWAIFNTQCIEL

-152 TENGELFDKSKE
+152 TENGELFDESKE
-164 SLEKTEMGQ
+164 SLEKREMGQ

-182 YAHTQS
+182 YTHTQS
-188 ERQKRNRQSNPPPQK
+188 ERQKRNRQSNPNIPK

-229 GVAKQPPEDK
+229 GVAKQPLEDK
-239 TIEKVEDHNFEFNSL
+239 TVEKVEDHNFEFTGL
-254 EQCSITAQINNLKNK
+254 EQHSVTAQIVNLKNK

-366 HRLNTVNSF
+366 HRLNSVNSF

-522 QTLNHYSIWLWHIC
+522 ETLKYYSIWLWHIC

-552 DYLDLDNQLMAVAD
+552 DYIDLDNQLMAVAD

-609 EQVQTI
+609 EQVQAI

-622 RPFLLFYDPQGD
+622 RPFLLFYDPQGY

-645 FCTEIA
+645 YCTEIA

-660 SRYFFAQY
+660 ARYFFAQD
-668 CNEDIV
+668 CNEDVV
-674 KDIFGHDE
+674 KGIFGHDE

-688 DRYSGFQATDYDH
+688 DRYSAFQATDYDQ
-701 IRVAQDKL
+701 IRTAQDKL
-709 VEILEL
+709 IEILEL

-722 GFLIE
+722 GIMIK

>member
-140 LEELVK
+140 LDDLVK
-146 FLKNTE
+146 FLKKAE

-173 LAEIRVIYT
+173 LAEIRVFYT

-343 QPQKCFFKQ
+343 KPQKCFFKQ

-375 TIPLPQYYLENLSQ
+375 TIPLPRYYLENLNQ
-389 LKKMDGVEIDSKIQE
+389 LKKMDGVEIDFKIQE
-404 YLQKI
+404 YLRKI

-418 TQNLPRLLSDIAL
+418 SQNLPRLLSDIAL
-431 NELEYELESKLLNG
+431 NEMGYELESKLLNG

-453 CHYSS
+453 CHYFSK
-458 TQIVDIINIYTQ
+458 QIVDIFDIYTQ
-470 ILTLTVPQLE
+470 TLILTVPQLE

-500 LPFVKSFFHQLD
+500 LPFVQSFFYQLD
-512 QRVRE
+512 HQVRNN
-517 HPNPF
+517 PNPF

-552 DYLDLDNQLMAVAD
+552 DYIDLDNQLMAVAD

-582 DYLRDEIQHYLK
+582 NFLRDEIQHYLK
-594 YLKHFLYLTKAYLSN
+594 YLKHFLHLTKAYLSQ
-609 EQVQTI
+609 EQVQAI
-615 HEVFEGE
+615 QEVFEGE
-622 RPFLLFYDPQGD
+622 RPFLLFYDPQGY

-645 FCTEIA
+645 YCTEIA

-660 SRYFFAQY
+660 ARYFFAQY
-668 CNEDIV
+668 CNEDLI
-674 KDIFGHDE
+674 KGIFGHDE
-682 AMQGLF
+682 AMQELF
-688 DRYSGFQATDYDH
+688 DRYSGFETTDYDQ
-701 IRVAQDKL
+701 IRAAQDKL

-715 KSMSTFN
+715 KSMSSFT
-722 GFLIE
+722 GIMIT